1 MWIKMKEIKF
11 LSIAI
16 GILQGMQ
23 NQNKELVTH
32 ITAEQM
38 YDTLSM
44 IRREIPVQKG
54 ERQSERPDPDA
65 EVEFTTTDADGNG
78 IPAQIKLF
86 KLLPDETVQ
95 NFDRVNNRITMQREM
110 TDGKGH
116 LICNI
121 AAGRY
126 VLEITHGSEYGI
138 VNDSLTVEKDTKCSR
153 KYQLKRFVNLEKEG
167 WYAGDLHHHSIYSS
181 PVYGGTDDVVE
192 SPSEVCNSMMAMGLF
207 FGALSDHHNVLNHEA
222 WKKEKKEN
230 FLPVISKEISTSNGH
245 VMALGVEEDVIYAI
259 PDDKDRTDEKLRN
272 EFQRIVQQI
281 KDEKGLAQLNHPRD
295 LSVSISWNPDFYD
308 MINIFETVE
317 IWNGSNPMLAGSTN
331 DMAYRLW
338 VELLRQ
344 GRYIPATTGSD
355 THNIKAN
362 DYNNFFD
369 ELRELYLWI
378 KDHKEQLLVDYHDV
392 FTVLEQIVEKVFPIM
407 EKWAETNLTS
417 GGVRT
422 YIYRKG
428 KLDEAGILD
437 ALRAGNS
444 FLTDGPILIPGIWD
458 EHEKRLQIPGEH
470 VQVEKTQKNVRC
482 EIVLLANRPLTKLTV
497 YSEKGVKEVLDL
509 QNTEHAGDRETYYD
523 YSTKAVI
530 SIEDCAC
537 LYFVAESDC
546 TNMAMSNP
554 IFLDKK
560 NQL

>member
-23 NQNKELVTH
+23 AHKNEPITL

-38 YDTLSM
+38 YEVLSG
-44 IRREIPVQKG
+44 IRREMPAQEG
-54 ERQSERPDPDA
+54 ELQSERLDLGA
-65 EVEFTTTDADGNG
+65 EIEITTTDAEGNG

-86 KLLPDETVQ
+86 KLLPNETAQ
-95 NFDRVNNRITMQREM
+95 NFDRVNNKITMQREM
-110 TDGKGH
+110 TDGNGH

-126 VLEITHGSEYGI
+126 VLEITHGSEYEI
-138 VNDSLTVEKDTKCSR
+138 INDSITAEKDTKCSR
-153 KYQLKRFVNLEKEG
+153 KYQLTKFVDLEKAG

-181 PVYGGTDDVVE
+181 PVYGGTDDVTE
-192 SPSEVCNSMMAMGLF
+192 SPSEVCNSMMAMGLS

-344 GRYIPATTGSD
+344 GRY
-355 THNIKAN
+355 
-362 DYNNFFD
+362 
-369 ELRELYLWI
+369 
-378 KDHKEQLLVDYHDV
+378 
-392 FTVLEQIVEKVFPIM
+392 
-407 EKWAETNLTS
+407 
-417 GGVRT
+417 
-422 YIYRKG
+422 
-428 KLDEAGILD
+428 
-437 ALRAGNS
+437 
-444 FLTDGPILIPGIWD
+444 
-458 EHEKRLQIPGEH
+458 
-470 VQVEKTQKNVRC
+470 
-482 EIVLLANRPLTKLTV
+482 NR
-497 YSEKGVKEVLDL
+497 
-509 QNTEHAGDRETYYD
+509 QQQ
-523 YSTKAVI
+523 AVI
-530 SIEDCAC
+530 HI
-537 LYFVAESDC
+537 
-546 TNMAMSNP
+546 T
-554 IFLDKK
+554 
-560 NQL
+560 

>member
-1 MWIKMKEIKF
+1 M
-11 LSIAI
+11 
-16 GILQGMQ
+16 
-23 NQNKELVTH
+23 
-32 ITAEQM
+32 
-38 YDTLSM
+38 
-44 IRREIPVQKG
+44 
-54 ERQSERPDPDA
+54 
-65 EVEFTTTDADGNG
+65 
-78 IPAQIKLF
+78 
-86 KLLPDETVQ
+86 
-95 NFDRVNNRITMQREM
+95 
-110 TDGKGH
+110 
-116 LICNI
+116 
-121 AAGRY
+121 
-126 VLEITHGSEYGI
+126 
-138 VNDSLTVEKDTKCSR
+138 
-153 KYQLKRFVNLEKEG
+153 
-167 WYAGDLHHHSIYSS
+167 
-181 PVYGGTDDVVE
+181 VE

-392 FTVLEQIVEKVFPIM
+392 FTVLEQIIEKVFPIM

-482 EIVLLANRPLTKLTV
+482 EIVLLTNRPLTKLTV
-497 YSEKGVKEVLDL
+497 YSEKGVKEVIDL